1 VPTFLKSALRV
12 EIFLKICDCSS
23 KNAEIRSKTAILG
36 GLKCEKSRAK
46 AVFCG
51 LLGAVFHRE
60 TPGVSCVK
68 RPVDQIEMGGAYSFF
83 TFFWMSRFVECTS
96 FCSKRIRSSNNSFEG
111 KASLMR
117 MLL

>member
-1 VPTFLKSALRV
+1 MPTFLKSALRA
-12 EIFLKICDCSS
+12 EIFLKICDCCS

-60 TPGVSCVK
+60 TPSVSCVK
-68 RPVDQIEMGGAYSFF
+68 RPVDQIEIFFGGILSFKNF
-83 TFFWMSRFVECTS
+83 
-96 FCSKRIRSSNNSFEG
+96 
-111 KASLMR
+111 LMYFK
-117 MLL
+117 LYPVGITGIEKGEHYENQNINAVVGCA